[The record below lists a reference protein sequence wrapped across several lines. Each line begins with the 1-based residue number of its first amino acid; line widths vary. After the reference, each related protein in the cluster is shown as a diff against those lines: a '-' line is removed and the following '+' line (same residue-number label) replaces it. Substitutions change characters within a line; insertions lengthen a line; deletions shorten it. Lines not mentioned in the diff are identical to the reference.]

1 MELWPPPLIVCTRAN
16 ITFSVSNFSCW
27 RHPRISVDI
36 QARTQH
42 QGGVLVFHCTLLM
55 CPSVSD
61 CQQQAP
67 LKHPEAFLG
76 DNSAQTTLNVC
87 TCSLHVLFLA
97 TSKIFA
103 DFWACWSDSCSFI
116 ISSKVNFVLKG
127 SCLACGQNRTS
138 WNTWKQLSPS
148 TGDKCNQL
156 FSFFVGRNEKS
167 PLPVLAAQYW
177 RALSRPETARTLLT
191 SAANRK
197 QREGADKEE
206 TWQWGDNVVL
216 LGKPYES
223 MW

>member
-1 MELWPPPLIVCTRAN
+1 
-16 ITFSVSNFSCW
+16 
-27 RHPRISVDI
+27 
-36 QARTQH
+36 
-42 QGGVLVFHCTLLM
+42 M

-76 DNSAQTTLNVC
+76 DESAKTTLNVC

-127 SCLACGQNRTS
+127 SYLACGQNRTS

-156 FSFFVGRNEKS
+156 CFPFSLAELKIPS
-167 PLPVLAAQYW
+167 P
-177 RALSRPETARTLLT
+177 RPCCPILT
-191 SAANRK
+191 SVISPRNSK
-197 QREGADKEE
+197 DII
-206 TWQWGDNVVL
+206 NL
-216 LGKPYES
+216 CSKPKAKRRS
-223 MW
+223 R